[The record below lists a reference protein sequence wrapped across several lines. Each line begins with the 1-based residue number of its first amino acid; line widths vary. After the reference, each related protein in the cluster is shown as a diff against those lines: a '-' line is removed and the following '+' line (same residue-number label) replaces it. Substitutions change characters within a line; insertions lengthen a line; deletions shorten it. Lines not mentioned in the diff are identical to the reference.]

1 MNDVRTGLSYGDVL
15 LVPKRSAVDSRD
27 DVDLSTTLTPNV
39 QLENP
44 LVSAAMDTVT
54 EAELAIELSRAGGIG
69 VLHRFLEPDEQAAQV
84 ERVVK
89 EGEQVGAAVGIDEDY
104 VERSAAL
111 VDAGVDA
118 LVVDV
123 AHGHMER
130 AIDAVA
136 ALAEEFPDTDLIA
149 GNVATPAGVE
159 DLAAAGADCVK
170 VGIGPGSHCTTRKV
184 AGAGV
189 PQLTAVDDCADAAA
203 EAGVTICA
211 DGGIRTSGD
220 AVKALMAGADTVM
233 LGSLFA
239 GTAEAPGATVEVDGD
254 RYKRARGMAT
264 TAAAEERDDKEENVD
279 ADEGVESLTPY
290 KGPVAGVVE
299 EFCAGIR
306 SGLSYCGGHTIPA
319 ARENA
324 EFVRVAAGAKE
335 REGFHADHDW
345 EGVSVDSEAAD
356 GDAGDGDTT
365 AGDAVG
371 SDAVDGEN
379 GAESAVDD

>member
-15 LVPKRSAVDSRD
+15 LVPKRSAVDSRN

-39 QLENP
+39 ELENP

-84 ERVVK
+84 ERVGAA
-89 EGEQVGAAVGIDEDY
+89 GEQVGAAVGIDEDY
-104 VERSAAL
+104 VDRSAAL
-111 VDAGVDA
+111 VEAGVDA

-130 AIDAVA
+130 TLDAVA
-136 ALAEEFPDTDLIA
+136 ALAETFPETDLVA

-189 PQLTAVDDCADAAA
+189 PQLTAVDDCADAA
-203 EAGVTICA
+203 EEVGVTICA

-290 KGPVAGVVE
+290 KGPVADVVE

-324 EFVRVAAGAKE
+324 EFVRVAASAKE

-345 EGVSVDSEAAD
+345 EGVSVDSVASD
-356 GDAGDGDTT
+356 GEVGDGDG
-365 AGDAVG
+365 AAEPPVE
-371 SDAVDGEN
+371 SDD
-379 GAESAVDD
+379 